1 MKPVDYKIKY
11 VITANE
17 VDYETYVEETIE
29 MYKAILD
36 KFKIK
41 YKTWQKKLS

>member
-1 MKPVDYKIKY
+1 MKPVDYKIKN

-17 VDYETYVEETIE
+17 VDYETYVEESIE

-41 YKTWQKKLS
+41 YLMRQKQLS

>member
-11 VITANE
+11 VITANK
-17 VDYETYVEETIE
+17 VDYETYVEETVE

-41 YKTWQKKLS
+41 YKIWQKQSS